1 MADLLLSGF
10 VTFGAVT
17 VLSTLFF
24 VLFLYWYG
32 TCGFSVLKYMNVPGP
47 APKPF
52 VGNIPDLKKYRG
64 IHLMMLDYLKTYGKV
79 FAVSL
84 GRKPSLVVADPEV
97 LKQILVKDFSNFR
110 NHHIPGKQPARFS
123 RSIFAARD
131 EYWKKIR
138 NMLTPTFSAGKMKL
152 MVPLIEK
159 SCDVLMEKLERI
171 AATGDSVDVSNWFS
185 KLTLELILS
194 TAFGVDAAIQ
204 TDPNSEILRKAR
216 EIFGAPS
223 SLRVLHRLPFGSYL
237 LRFINHLK
245 GVKGEYFEDLA
256 KDIIKRRLEVGTN
269 GRVDLLQLML
279 TANEAADEASKL
291 SEDELVAQS
300 VFFLLVGYKNTSNS
314 MAFITYFLAT
324 NPQVQSELRKE
335 IREAQKSNPKASIFD
350 IAQDIDY
357 LDCVVN
363 ESLRLCPPIFQ
374 MNRSCHED
382 HDIEGIHIPAGME
395 VIIPTFAIH
404 HDPEAWPNPEKFDPD
419 RFREKNEGT
428 RHSYQFLPF
437 GAGPRNCIAMRFAL
451 MEIKIALAK
460 VLMKYKFVQ
469 SPETQVPLALHT
481 GVMLS
486 PRNGIFLRVEN
497 A

>member
-1 MADLLLSGF
+1 MF
-10 VTFGAVT
+10 
-17 VLSTLFF
+17 TL
-24 VLFLYWYG
+24 
-32 TCGFSVLKYMNVPGP
+32 
-47 APKPF
+47 A
-52 VGNIPDLKKYRG
+52 
-64 IHLMMLDYLKTYGKV
+64 
-79 FAVSL
+79 
-84 GRKPSLVVADPEV
+84 
-97 LKQILVKDFSNFR
+97 
-110 NHHIPGKQPARFS
+110 
-123 RSIFAARD
+123 
-131 EYWKKIR
+131 
-138 NMLTPTFSAGKMKL
+138 
-152 MVPLIEK
+152 
-159 SCDVLMEKLERI
+159 
-171 AATGDSVDVSNWFS
+171 DSVDVSNWFS

-245 GVKGEYFEDLA
+245 GVKDEYFEDLA

-300 VFFLLVGYKNTSNS
+300 VFFLLVGYKNTRNS

-324 NPQVQSELRKE
+324 NPQVQNELRKE